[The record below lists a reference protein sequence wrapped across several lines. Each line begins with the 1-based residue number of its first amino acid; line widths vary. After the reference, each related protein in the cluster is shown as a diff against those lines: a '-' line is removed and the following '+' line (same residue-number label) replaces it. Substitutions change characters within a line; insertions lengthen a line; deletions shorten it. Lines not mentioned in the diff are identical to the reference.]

1 MVAPIQR
8 SFLFSMADR
17 YGSLIIQLG
26 AIAALSRLLTPH
38 EFGIYSIV
46 IAISALANTFREF
59 GGANYV
65 IQKPIISEQCV
76 RSAFTVSL
84 LMSGLLAAVL
94 LSLRDAAVLF
104 FSEEGLRQGI
114 SVASINFLL
123 LPFSVILS
131 ALLRREMAFDALA
144 VCNLSANVASAITSV
159 AFALIGLGFIAP
171 IWGSVAGNVAL
182 VCLLLL
188 QRPQLGIFRLSF
200 RSWGDVVAFGAYS
213 SATVVVNV
221 LYTWSPQ
228 IILGRVLG
236 MTAAGLYTRAGNVI
250 QLFDKLVLDV
260 INPVVMPAFAG
271 QARAGADLK
280 RLYLQSVELITALH
294 WPFFMFVTVMADPI
308 VNMIFGPQWTAAV
321 PLVRLLAF
329 ASLSLFAACLTYPV
343 LVSTGR
349 VRDTLT
355 ISLISVPPSLLAMFV
370 ASFFGIQ
377 AVAAAALFA
386 LPLQA
391 CVALNFI
398 CRRIGVSLFDLA
410 QALWRSAVTAGCTG
424 LGLVLVLWLNG
435 FSLTFSLPGFLAAGI
450 AAGAS
455 WFCGLVLAK
464 HPLLRHLRAFADAR
478 PARAPASPSGL
489 LPHGVPPPP
498 PRPEPQ
504 RPGAA

>member
-1 MVAPIQR
+1 MVTPVQR
-8 SFLFSMADR
+8 SFLFSTADR

-65 IQKPIISEQCV
+65 IQKPVISEQCI

-84 LMSGLLAAVL
+84 LMSGLLAVIL
-94 LSLRDAAVLF
+94 LSVRDAAVLF
-104 FSEEGLRQGI
+104 FSEQGLRQGI
-114 SVASINFLL
+114 SVACINFFL

-144 VCNLSANVASAITSV
+144 LCNLSANVASAITSV
-159 AFALIGLGFIAP
+159 ALASSGLGFIAP
-171 IWGSVAGNVAL
+171 IWGSVAGNAAL
-182 VCLLLL
+182 VCLLLIK
-188 QRPQLGIFRLSF
+188 RPQLDVFRLSF

-236 MTAAGLYTRAGNVI
+236 MTAAGLYSRAGNVI

-260 INPVVMPAFAG
+260 INPVIMPALAG
-271 QARAGADLK
+271 QVRAGGDLK
-280 RLYLQSVELITALH
+280 RLYLQSVELIGALH

-343 LVSTGR
+343 LVSAGR

-355 ISLISVPPSLLAMFV
+355 ISLISVPPSLVAMFI

-391 CVALNFI
+391 CVALTFV
-398 CRRIGVSLFDLA
+398 CRRIGAGLSDLA
-410 QALWRSAVTAGCTG
+410 QALRRSAVTAGCTG
-424 LGLVLVLWLNG
+424 LGLLMVLWLNG
-435 FSLTFSLPGFLAAGI
+435 FSLTFSLPGFLAAAL

-464 HPLLRHLRAFADAR
+464 HPLLRHLRAFAG
-478 PARAPASPSGL
+478 ARAPASPSGL
-489 LPHGVPPPP
+489 LPLAVPPPP
-498 PRPEPQ
+498 PRPEPG